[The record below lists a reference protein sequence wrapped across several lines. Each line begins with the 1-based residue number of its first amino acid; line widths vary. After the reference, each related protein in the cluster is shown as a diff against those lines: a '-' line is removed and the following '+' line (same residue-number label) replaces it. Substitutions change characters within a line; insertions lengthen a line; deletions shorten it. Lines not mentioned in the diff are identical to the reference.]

1 MPVHVIDEANRCLQ
15 CKKPLCQT
23 GCPVHNPIPQF
34 IKAFREGNLNAA
46 GQMLFDN
53 NPLSVICSLVCNHQM
68 QCEGHCI
75 QGRRGAP
82 VHISSIENYI
92 SDTYFDKMKI
102 ECAPFNGRSAAIIG
116 SGPAGITVAFILARK
131 GYHMTIFESK
141 DKIGGVMQY
150 GIPEYRLPKSILAR
164 YKKKLLE
171 IGVSI
176 RPNVTIGGA
185 LSIDDLLADGYE
197 SIFIGTGVWRP
208 KKLRIPGESLGNVH
222 FGIDYLGAPDAF
234 SLGETVAVIGSG
246 NTAMDVART
255 ALRHGVR
262 NLTVYVHNNR
272 IKASEEEAEYARL
285 DGAAFEMDME
295 TVRITP
301 EGPIFKKRI
310 RDEEGNEI
318 RYEKDL
324 IQVHA
329 DSTLI
334 CIGQGPKNKLIL
346 TTPGLKGNDHG
357 LLITEETG
365 ETTHPALFAAGDVVS
380 GARTIVEA
388 VAKAKVVAENM
399 DRYMQSLPLPG
410 NGSEKK

>member
-15 CKKPLCQT
+15 CKRPLCQA
-23 GCPVHNPIPQF
+23 GCPIHNPIPQF
-34 IKAFREGNLNAA
+34 IKAFRESDLNKA
-46 GQMLFDN
+46 GQIVFDN
-53 NPLSVICSLVCNHQM
+53 NPLSVVCSLVCNHEK

-82 VHISSIENYI
+82 IHISSIENYI
-92 SDTYFDKMKI
+92 SDTYFDKMEI
-102 ECAPFNGRSAAIIG
+102 TCAPPNGRSAAVIG
-116 SGPAGITVAFILARK
+116 SGPAGITVAIILAKK
-131 GYHMTIFESK
+131 GYHVTIFESK

-150 GIPEYRLPKSILAR
+150 GIPEYRLPKSILER
-164 YKKKLLE
+164 YKKKLIE

-185 LSIDDLLADGYE
+185 LSIDDLLADSYQ

-234 SLGETVAVIGSG
+234 HLGQSVAVIGTG

-262 NLTVYVHNNR
+262 NLTVYSHNNR
-272 IKASEEEAEYARL
+272 IAASEDEAEYAKL
-285 DGAAFEMDME
+285 DGAAFEMNME
-295 TVRITP
+295 TIRINP
-301 EGPIFKKRI
+301 EGPVFRRHL
-310 RDEEGNEI
+310 RDADGNETGC
-318 RYEKDL
+318 EENL
-324 IQVHA
+324 VQVHA

-388 VAKAKVVAENM
+388 VAKAKVVAESM
-399 DRYMQSLPLPG
+399 DRYMQSLPLP
-410 NGSEKK
+410 NIHA